1 MTIKSRPERQST
13 KDALE
18 AGDIETVINTL
29 SDMQKAFAEEYV
41 TDFNGAGAAIRAG
54 YSKNYPDRQAHVLL
68 QHDGVAAYIDYLI
81 KRNAAKI
88 MSVDPDYVLREITR
102 IVSKNDAKDSDKLRG
117 LELLARHLG
126 MFIERTEISGPDG
139 GAIKHEEIQNEA
151 DAFQRRIASIAK
163 RNRADG
169 DSLKSVGGSE
179 G

>member
-1 MTIKSRPERQST
+1 MSIPCRPEREST
-13 KDALE
+13 KKALAE
-18 AGDIETVINTL
+18 GDIEKVIETL
-29 SDMQKAFAEEYV
+29 SDMQRRFAEEYV
-41 TDFNGAGAAIRAG
+41 TDFNGAGAVVRAG
-54 YSKNYPDRQAHVLL
+54 YSKNYPDRQANVLL
-68 QHDGVAAYIDYLI
+68 NHDGVSAYIDYLI

-102 IVSKNDAKDSDKLRG
+102 IVSKDNAKDSDKLRG

-126 MFIERTEISGPDG
+126 MFIDRTEISGPDG

-169 DSLKSVGGSE
+169 DTLSVVGGSK